1 MARNVFFTHGTRNEQ
16 FLQQNLVEE
25 YIKMF
30 GMDVLYI
37 PRQMIAKDN
46 VCLLYTSPSPRDG
59 T

>member
-37 PRQMIAKDN
+37 PRQLSLIHI
-46 VCLLYTSPSPRDG
+46 
-59 T
+59 